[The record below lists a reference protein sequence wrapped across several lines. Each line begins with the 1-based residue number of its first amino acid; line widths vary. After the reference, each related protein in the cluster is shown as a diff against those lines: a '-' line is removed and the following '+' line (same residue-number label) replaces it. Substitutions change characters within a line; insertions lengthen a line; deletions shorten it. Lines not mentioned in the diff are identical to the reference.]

1 MAKRTLGLTG
11 TSLLLSPDA
20 SLRSLQ
26 SSNEIRST
34 GPRLRT
40 SGIRSP
46 LQSGGG
52 SAVES
57 RVNLYQRNEI
67 YQKMIRALENMDR
80 WHVRPGV
87 IRVVYHLQLISNLS
101 CCIAVIGIGV
111 SEGII
116 ACFCVVAQVTLTTL
130 FILYRNKRL
139 QCLPKPTDTQ
149 NAAFTFVYLVLGC
162 AFTFALG
169 ILFMI
174 AQNDVYTAIIACC
187 DSEFAFTKNTCF
199 GEYYSNGTLF
209 SPSTCT
215 EGTGWKREYLTNQNL
230 SFVYAAFC
238 VFQCLSHHWTTS
250 EVVRDIKKGHIFRTL
265 PNPGKVHPVKFL
277 KWPKQDSRP
286 VDKGGSDLEEG
297 GSKKFMSAGGNGFKK
312 ANLELSSTLL
322 QEEDD

>member
-11 TSLLLSPDA
+11 TSLLLSPDV

-26 SSNEIRST
+26 SSSEVRST
-34 GPRLRT
+34 GHRFRT

-67 YQKMIRALENMDR
+67 YLKITRTLESMDR

-116 ACFCVVAQVTLTTL
+116 ACSCVVAQVTLTSL

-162 AFTFALG
+162 AFTIALG

-174 AQNDVYTAIIACC
+174 AQNEVYTAIIACC

-215 EGTGWKREYLTNQNL
+215 DGTGWKREYLINQNL

-250 EVVRDIKKGHIFRTL
+250 EVVRDIKKGNIFRTS
-265 PNPGKVHPVKFL
+265 PNPAKVHPVKFP
-277 KWPKQDSRP
+277 KWPKQDSKP
-286 VDKGGSDLEEG
+286 ADKGGSDLEEG
-297 GSKKFMSAGGNGFKK
+297 GSKKFMSPNGFKK